1 MTPAPTKRSEA
12 RKTEKMLVALLAT
25 PKTRAGLIAA
35 VSGSGL
41 SRHFIYGWIG
51 EQLRSGALAE
61 LKASR
66 PSTFQMADKVIV
78 ELPPPGFYPS
88 WLEPRHLPTALSRQ
102 AYFDGRSVGNER
114 NRPKK

>member
-1 MTPAPTKRSEA
+1 MTPAPTKRSES

-41 SRHFIYGWIG
+41 SKHFIYGWIG
-51 EQLRSGALAE
+51 EQLRAGDLTE

-66 PSTFQMADKVIV
+66 PSTFQMANKVIV
-78 ELPPPGFYPS
+78 ELPPPGFYPA
-88 WLEPRHLPTALSRQ
+88 WLEPRRLPATLSRR

-114 NRPKK
+114 NRPQE